1 MRPSVL
7 LPLVLSACATTPE
20 GPTGQGGATFREV
33 QVSASAAPIEA
44 LYAVCW
50 PADALPK
57 QRVTL
62 QLDPGG
68 GVMFEAKDGASNS
81 TARCLR
87 EIVATWPW
95 SGKPAAPIEVAPPPG
110 PPGGFAA
117 LAWVKLLSPARYG
130 PERGLTDPA
139 PLVRACLERG
149 GGVRDAARFEVTHA
163 PAYAVKVPGGA
174 MTDAER
180 CIEAV
185 LGSTA
190 WPSTR
195 EFALDFQSSAGAPAA
210 AGDVSAY
217 LTPKQPASAPLDP
230 MRVSEAIKLQQQS
243 VAQCWEQALARRAGL
258 GGGRTFRFRTDD
270 TGALTAIWVAGN
282 ASEAPTAADYL
293 LDQCLLHVLQRTRI
307 AGGGAGEGLYTWVFA
322 AR

>member
-1 MRPSVL
+1 MRRPL
-7 LPLVLSACATTPE
+7 LLTLVFTACATTPE
-20 GPTGQGGATFREV
+20 GPSGQGGAAFRDV
-33 QVSASAAPIEA
+33 QASSSAAPIEA

-57 QRVTL
+57 HHVTL
-62 QLDPGG
+62 QFDPGG

-87 EIVATWPW
+87 EIVSTWAW
-95 SGKPAAPIEVAPPPG
+95 TEKPTAPIEVAPPAG

-117 LAWVKLLSPARYG
+117 LAWVKLLSPSRYG

-139 PLVRACLERG
+139 PLVRACLAQG
-149 GGVRDAARFEVTHA
+149 GAMRESARFEVTHA
-163 PAYAVKVPGGA
+163 PAYSVKVPGGA
-174 MTDAER
+174 VTDAER

-195 EFALDFQSSAGAPAA
+195 EFALDFQSLAGAPPAG
-210 AGDVSAY
+210 GDVSLY
-217 LTPKQPASAPLDP
+217 VTPKQPASSPLDP
-230 MRVSEAIKLQQQS
+230 MRVSEAIKLQQQG
-243 VAQCWEQALARRAGL
+243 VAQCWEQALIRRAGL

-282 ASEAPTAADYL
+282 ASEAPTAADYI
-293 LDQCLLHVLQRTRI
+293 LDQCLGQVLKRTRI
-307 AGGGAGEGLYTWVFA
+307 AGAGAGEGLYTWVFA